1 MGNITDDGTYENT
14 SLTNPDDFSVT
25 IVDNALYDDYPQEDP
40 TESAKVPD
48 TANPA
53 NLATPAE
60 NLYDDFSSEDPME
73 PANSASPTETP
84 TESLDQLYAQVSKK
98 SSKQQE
104 SLLDSPVDSQNNV
117 YSEISPEGP
126 SFYQDPE
133 TVVEFNNEMN
143 ERKLATKGGKED
155 DNCMGKLKFIII
167 GIFIGLIIVLV
178 AIVCAIVLTGRC
190 HSSLF
195 LLPTGSEERGVLGAG
210 SIPVAILPSC
220 QDTLTFAF

>member
-25 IVDNALYDDYPQEDP
+25 IVDNALYDDYSQEDP
-40 TESAKVPD
+40 SESGKVPD
-48 TANPA
+48 SMNPT

-60 NLYDDFSSEDPME
+60 SLYDDFSNEDPIE

-98 SSKQQE
+98 SSKQKE
-104 SLLDSPVDSQNNV
+104 SLLDSPVDYQNNV
-117 YSEISPEGP
+117 YSEISPV
-126 SFYQDPE
+126 SPE

-155 DNCMGKLKFIII
+155 DNCMGKLKYIII

-178 AIVCAIVLTGRC
+178 AIVCAIVLTGRS
-190 HSSLF
+190 HGSLCVHPF
-195 LLPTGSEERGVLGAG
+195 
-210 SIPVAILPSC
+210 I
-220 QDTLTFAF
+220 D